1 MQLSRVCAELHT
13 TMTWPADR
21 ALRECGTEPGHDIA
35 RHVAAVADVTEH
47 VSGDIV
53 QHLVKGRSIGQIE
66 RKHEFV
72 VGHAGRFYSD
82 R

>member
-1 MQLSRVCAELHT
+1 V
-13 TMTWPADR
+13 
-21 ALRECGTEPGHDIA
+21 G
-35 RHVAAVADVTEH
+35 EH

-72 VGHAGRFYSD
+72 VGHGGTIL
-82 R
+82 

>member
-1 MQLSRVCAELHT
+1 VQLSRVCAELHT
-13 TMTWPADR
+13 TMTRPADP
-21 ALRECGTEPGHDIA
+21 ALFECGAQQRHKIA
-35 RHVAAVADVTEH
+35 RHIAAVADVTEH

-72 VGHAGRFYSD
+72 VGHGRTFL
-82 R
+82 